1 MAGDARAGV
10 WADMTMDS
18 DFPATDVSAR
28 IAALLNSGCSCVTL
42 DRNDLYRALEREL
55 GDAALTASLA
65 HTHPSLFSSVALFLP
80 GDDLARMQEITHAI
94 EAVATLP
101 AYREAVLARAPE
113 IAGFDPG
120 PVGALM
126 GYDFHRSPD
135 GPKLIE
141 VNTNAGGAFLN
152 ALLARAQR
160 ACCAEMEPALAAPV
174 ERDFEPAIIEMFQAE
189 WARQRSAG
197 GLRRIAIVDDAPA
210 SQYLYPELRVA
221 AHMFRRH
228 GIDAVIVDPA
238 QLAYEHG
245 RLHAGGEPID
255 LVYNRLVDFALAQPE
270 HAVLRTAY
278 QEGAVVVTPHPR
290 AHALL
295 ADKRNLI
302 LLSSGERLRGWG
314 VSERVIATLLA
325 GVPRTV
331 LVTADNA
338 DELWA
343 GRKALFFKP
352 ARGYGSKAAYRGD
365 KLTRGVWSEIVQGEY
380 VAQSFAPPS
389 ERVVQNDGS
398 SVPLKTDIRL
408 YTYAGETLLMAARLY
423 QGQTTNFRT
432 PGGGFAPV
440 FRT

>member
-1 MAGDARAGV
+1 
-10 WADMTMDS
+10 MTMDPHL
-18 DFPATDVSAR
+18 PAADPSVRMAE
-28 IAALLNSGCSCVTL
+28 LFNSGCSCVTL
-42 DRNDLYRALEREL
+42 DRGGLYRALEHEL
-55 GDAALTASLA
+55 GDAELTASLA
-65 HTHPSLFSSVALFLP
+65 RTHPGLFSSVALFLP
-80 GDDLARMQEITHAI
+80 GSELLRMQAIARAI
-94 EAVATLP
+94 EAVAALP

-135 GPKLIE
+135 GPRLIE

-160 ACCAEMEPALAAPV
+160 ACCAEMEPALAPPV
-174 ERDFEPAIIEMFQAE
+174 GRDFELAAIEMFRAE
-189 WARQRSAG
+189 WIRQRGSAP
-197 GLRRIAIVDDAPA
+197 LRRIAIVDDAPA

-221 AHMFRRH
+221 ARLFRRH
-228 GIDAVIVDPA
+228 GIDAVIADPGE
-238 QLAYEHG
+238 LACEQG
-245 RLHAGGEPID
+245 RLRAGGEPVD

-270 HAVLRTAY
+270 HAVLRDAY
-278 QEGAVVVTPHPR
+278 RAGAVVVTPNPR

-295 ADKRNLI
+295 ADKRNLA
-302 LLSSGERLRGWG
+302 LLCDGERLRGWG
-314 VSERVIATLLA
+314 VPGPVIATLLA

-338 DELWA
+338 GELWA
-343 GRKALFFKP
+343 ERKALFFKP
-352 ARGYGSKAAYRGD
+352 ACGYGSKAAYRGD
-365 KLTRGVWSEIVQGEY
+365 KLTRGVWADIVQGEY

-389 ERVVQNDGS
+389 ERVVATDGA
-398 SVPLKTDIRL
+398 SVLLKTDIRL